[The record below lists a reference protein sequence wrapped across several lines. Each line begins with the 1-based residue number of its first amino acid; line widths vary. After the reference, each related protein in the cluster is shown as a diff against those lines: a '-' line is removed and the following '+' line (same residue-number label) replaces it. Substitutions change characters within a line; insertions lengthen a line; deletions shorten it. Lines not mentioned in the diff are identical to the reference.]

1 MGNVLI
7 TADSPCDLGES
18 LQSRYQLH
26 YYPYHI
32 ILDGKEYTDG
42 VDITP
47 DDLFKVYRERKLLPK
62 TAAHRHRRVHGLPA
76 PLSGAGL

>member
-42 VDITP
+42 GTSPPTTFSRPIGNGNSS
-47 DDLFKVYRERKLLPK
+47 
-62 TAAHRHRRVHGLPA
+62 RRPPPSASASTWTSCA
-76 PLSGAGL
+76 P

>member
-47 DDLFKVYRERKLLPK
+47 DDLFKAYRERKLLPK
-62 TAAHRHRRVHGLPA
+62 TAAIGIGEYMDFLRP
-76 PLSGAGL
+76 